1 MKAVM
6 EEREKPRVLVA
17 YVEAG
22 MGHIVSAQ
30 AISEALKKN
39 YSDSI
44 EVIDRYILRDSDDP
58 ILKKYETY
66 LVHNVQMCSK
76 YPAFGDIQISS
87 MHLFGAQN
95 TLKFVHSTVFAAQIQ
110 ATMREYEKFS
120 PDAIVCTHY
129 FLLHAAVKYKLQVDP
144 KVVVIAYCPDNNVH
158 GWWDN
163 RADVIYTNN
172 PLATKQAYELKFPN
186 GHVREAFYPTR
197 SEVVESNE
205 TKEYYRKK
213 FGIPLDKFTVVVAD
227 GVYAKAKAKSVCKE
241 LMKSD
246 MPLTI
251 CLLAGKNDAL
261 KAEFEERAKHTKPN
275 ITLLSFGFLK
285 DAPQLY
291 GACDLFIT
299 KAGPNAILDS
309 VMMNTPLIIDYCASP
324 IERATKKLFS
334 KHYQCGYYT
343 TRPRRIRKYVECFI
357 QNPAELEKIRKPLAY
372 FDKTKNGAG
381 KIADDIADLLQ
392 NSDERMMRIL
402 HEEEIAV
409 SKLFEQAKEKKE
421 ERARR
426 KIEAIE
432 ASLAAKTENADG
444 DAKKKLEE
452 DAQRRISAVKER
464 AAREIAKISKK
475 QKKVAGKIY
484 SGTASKYVAKTITDE
499 R

>member
-1 MKAVM
+1 M
-6 EEREKPRVLVA
+6 EQKQKPRVLVA

-39 YSDSI
+39 HGEEI

-58 ILKKYETY
+58 LLKKYENY

-95 TLKFVHSTVFAAQIQ
+95 TLKFVHGTVFASQVQ
-110 ATMREYEKFS
+110 ATVKEYQKFS

-129 FLLHAAVKYKLQVDP
+129 FLLHAAVKYKMQVDP

-172 PLATKQAYELKFPN
+172 PLATKQAYALKFPN

-205 TKEYYRKK
+205 TKEYYREK
-213 FGIPLDKFTVVVAD
+213 FGIPREKFAVVVAD
-227 GVYAKAKAKSVCKE
+227 GVYAKAKAKSVCNE

-246 MPLTI
+246 MPLTV

-261 KAEFEERAKHTKPN
+261 KAEFEEKAKHTKPN
-275 ITLLSFGFLK
+275 ITLLCFGFLQN
-285 DAPQLY
+285 APQLY

-309 VMMNTPLIIDYCASP
+309 VMMDTPLIIDYCASP

-343 TRPRRIRKYVECFI
+343 TRPRRIRKYVESFI
-357 QNPAELEKIRKPLAY
+357 ADPSSLEKMRSSLSY
-372 FDKTKNGAG
+372 FDKNKNGAG
-381 KIADDIADLLQ
+381 KIADDIAEILQ
-392 NSDERMMRIL
+392 NGDERMTRIL
-402 HEEEIAV
+402 HEEERAV
-409 SKLFEQAKEKKE
+409 SKLFDKAKEKKRD
-421 ERARR
+421 RADK
-426 KIEAIE
+426 KIQA
-432 ASLAAKTENADG
+432 
-444 DAKKKLEE
+444 LEE
-452 DAQRRISAVKER
+452 AAATKKSRTDDPSLQKKIGRNAQKRISAVKRRTE
-464 AAREIAKISKK
+464 REIAKISKK
-475 QKKVAGKIY
+475 EKKIAEKIY
-484 SGTASKYVAKTITDE
+484 SGRASKYLAKAVSDKE
-499 R
+499 